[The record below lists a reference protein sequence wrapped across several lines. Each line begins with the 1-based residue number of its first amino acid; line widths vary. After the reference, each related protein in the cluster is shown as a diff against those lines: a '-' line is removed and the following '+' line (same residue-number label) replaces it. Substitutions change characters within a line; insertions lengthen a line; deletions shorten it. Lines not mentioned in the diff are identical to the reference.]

1 MCGGR
6 SRFPPDMAK
15 IPGQGHQVAIWW
27 TVRELAQALG
37 FGMIMVAPIGL
48 GLEVVRLIA
57 TTEVETEKIGDS
69 GRQVDWVILT
79 ARITGNKFFNQA
91 S

>member
-15 IPGQGHQVAIWW
+15 IPGQSHQVAIWW
-27 TVRELAQALG
+27 TARELSQALG
-37 FGMIMVAPIGL
+37 FGMITGAPIGL
-48 GLEVVRLIA
+48 RLEVVRLIA
-57 TTEVETEKIGDS
+57 TTEVKTEKIGDS

-79 ARITGNKFFNQA
+79 ARITGN
-91 S
+91 

>member
-1 MCGGR
+1 MVGV
-6 SRFPPDMAK
+6 SFPPDMAK
-15 IPGQGHQVAIWW
+15 IPDQSHQVAIWW
-27 TVRELAQALG
+27 TARELSQALG
-37 FGMIMVAPIGL
+37 FGMITAAPIGL